1 MKRFTAII
9 TLQLLLL
16 LMAFLP
22 IQQTAAPVVKGSSGG
37 IGAVKS
43 GGQELAGSAV
53 PDLPREVRA
62 VWVVRQT
69 MTSPEAVKQLV
80 ARAHSV
86 GLTDLIVQVRGR
98 GDAYYNSSLE
108 PRADGLSQQP
118 ADFDPLALVIDEAH
132 RVGIRVHAWLNTY
145 LVADVGYL
153 PRSPEHL
160 IYRHPEWLM
169 VPRGLAT
176 ELYGSDPRTPEFLD
190 RLVAF
195 ARANPTK
202 LEGLFISPASEEVR
216 DQIVRLWLDIA
227 RRYDVDGLHFDYVRY
242 PNPEY
247 DYSRTS
253 LAGFRREMERMLP
266 AGERDFL
273 GVKADEQ
280 PLLYV
285 NTFPEQYAQFQRRQV
300 SLLVERIYGQVK
312 HVRPEIKVSAAVFA
326 NEVDATRSRFQDW
339 KSWLQ
344 RGWLDAVCP
353 MAYTGDAKLYREQI
367 ANAVSLSAGRE
378 VWGGIGVYR
387 QEVADAR
394 EKILLNR
401 ELGSRGFILFS
412 YNSLIETSR
421 TNPRGDYLEQL
432 RDLITAPAE

>member
-9 TLQLLLL
+9 IVQVLLLL
-16 LMAFLP
+16 TAFLP
-22 IQQTAAPVVKGSSGG
+22 VQQTAAPVVNGSGQSG
-37 IGAVKS
+37 S
-43 GGQELAGSAV
+43 NGQSVAGPPV
-53 PDLPREVRA
+53 PNLTREVRA

-69 MTSPEAVKQLV
+69 MTSPESVRQLV
-80 ARAHSV
+80 VRAQAA

-98 GDAYYNSSLE
+98 GDAYYNSSFE
-108 PRADGLSQQP
+108 PRADDLNRQP
-118 ADFDPLALVIDEAH
+118 ADFDPLALVIEEAH
-132 RVGIRVHAWLNTY
+132 RVGIGVHAWLNTY
-145 LVADVGYL
+145 LVADIRYL
-153 PRSPEHL
+153 PRSQEHL
-160 IYRHPEWLM
+160 VYRHPEWLM
-169 VPRGLAT
+169 VPRGLAA
-176 ELYGSDPRTPEFLD
+176 ELYAGDPQRPDYLD

-195 ARANPTK
+195 ARQNPAK
-202 LEGLFISPASEEVR
+202 LEGLFISPANDEVR
-216 DQIVRLWLDIA
+216 DQIVRLWLDVA

-247 DYSRTS
+247 DYSRIS
-253 LAGFRREMERMLP
+253 LDKFRHEMERMLP
-266 AGERDFL
+266 AAERDFL
-273 GVKADEQ
+273 GGKVDQQ

-285 NTFPEQYAQFQRRQV
+285 DTFSEQYAQFQRRQV
-300 SLLVERIYGQVK
+300 SLLVERIYDQIK
-312 HVRPEIKVSAAVFA
+312 HVRPEVKISAAVFA
-326 NEVDATRSRFQDW
+326 NEVDATKSRFQDW

-353 MAYTGDAKLYREQI
+353 MAYTEDADLYRKQI
-367 ANAVSLSAGRE
+367 ANAVSLAGGRE

-412 YNSLIETSR
+412 YNSLIETSP